1 MLQVVSRFH
10 MSRAPTSSSMVK
22 GSVDYS
28 SFETQVLRLDL
39 ARTDDVD
46 NVDSVLKFKDVKA
59 YRE

>member
-1 MLQVVSRFH
+1 
-10 MSRAPTSSSMVK
+10 MSRGPSSSMVK

-28 SFETQVLRLDL
+28 SFEARVLRLDL

-46 NVDSVLKFKDVKA
+46 DVDSVLKFKDIKA